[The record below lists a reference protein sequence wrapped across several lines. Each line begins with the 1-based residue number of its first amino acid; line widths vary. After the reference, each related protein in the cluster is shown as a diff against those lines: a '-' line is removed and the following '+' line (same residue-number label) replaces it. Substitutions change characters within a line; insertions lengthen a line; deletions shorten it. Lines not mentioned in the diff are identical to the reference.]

1 MLRSIAHNFGTLAN
15 HLSHAFSGF
24 LTYLLYE
31 LL

>member
-1 MLRSIAHNFGTLAN
+1 MLRSIAHNFRTLAN
-15 HLSHAFSGF
+15 YLSHAFSGF